1 MAIAALEKFFNHL
14 VLMSLLKFK
23 VMVRVIVTFKLK
35 FQVLHVGEEVAEAL
49 EDEEVLVEGL
59 YAQT

>member
-1 MAIAALEKFFNHL
+1 
-14 VLMSLLKFK
+14 MSLLKFK